1 MSVRVLFAVVDGTQ
15 ARDTFNTGPPRPKHD
30 PMDPNAA
37 RRLEVFS
44 LWLKTLPA
52 DVRAMASLL
61 SPREPESVRVYVAS
75 ALTYLT
81 RNLDLIPDGI
91 EGIGYLDDAF
101 VIRTA
106 SALAVEHVGVGAP
119 TSLRRLAQDNDV
131 VKSFLGAE
139 YGRFRIYVMGLRD
152 YVSKGRS
159 AVQVAANDELSRGIA
174 AEAVEWCGEYKESPL
189 KKDPAELERLGTFL
203 RSKLSLVR
211 G

>member
-1 MSVRVLFAVVDGTQ
+1 
-15 ARDTFNTGPPRPKHD
+15 
-30 PMDPNAA
+30 MDPNAS

-44 LWLKTLPA
+44 LWLKTLPS
-52 DVRAMASLL
+52 DVRAMAALL
-61 SPREPESVRVYVAS
+61 TPREPEPVRVYVAS

-106 SALAVEHVGVGAP
+106 SALAVEQFGVGSPSA
-119 TSLRRLAQDNDV
+119 LRRLAQDNDV
-131 VKSFLGAE
+131 VKAFLGPE
-139 YGRFRIYVMGLRD
+139 YARVRTYVTGLRD
-152 YVSKGRS
+152 YVSKGRT
-159 AVQVAANDELSRGIA
+159 AVQVAANEELSKGIA

-189 KKDPAELERLGTFL
+189 KKDPAELERLGNFL